1 MDETF
6 KMALFK
12 NYMANISFFLQNI
25 GLSGFLREYL
35 TFKATFKAYETKSC
49 GFYMIE
55 VLTGHLL
62 SSAFFFFIL
71 LLHEIFFWFCACDF
85 GKRCM
90 KLAFVVILKC
100 IANIAIVRKYVSK

>member
-6 KMALFK
+6 KIALFK

-62 SSAFFFFIL
+62 SYSVPRFYFFYF
-71 LLHEIFFWFCACDF
+71 A
-85 GKRCM
+85 
-90 KLAFVVILKC
+90 
-100 IANIAIVRKYVSK
+100 IA